1 MATNI
6 FSPLINGEISRFRRV
21 GHSTTN
27 YFSTIGRSSVTVD
40 NAINTGVNLVG
51 VAGGVSGAITLAST
65 VAAGTATAGV
75 MALAFAG
82 PQAAV
87 ATAVVGIALLAKGAY
102 SNREAAHKK
111 LSEYVWNLVDNENP
125 KIAINSK
132 ATLETAA
139 DAAMYLLTEGGNQIK
154 LLGSKHQAALTKFNT
169 LNTTITAKK
178 VQIERDIAREQTHL
192 APGHMAAGAARQ
204 AIAQWKASFK
214 TELEK
219 TWEKET
225 KPGGIIFEY
234 VRRCAHVGNYIQAP
248 HIVAMAMKENVDPGH
263 IAAIAHTDYFANC
276 PIADRSRKSFTD
288 LATIYTAWT
297 TP

>member
-1 MATNI
+1 MAANI
-6 FSPLINGEISRFRRV
+6 FSPLINGEISNFRRV
-21 GHSTTN
+21 GHSATN
-27 YFSTIGRSSVTVD
+27 YMSTIGRSSVTVD
-40 NAINTGVNLVG
+40 NVINTSVNLVG

-87 ATAVVGIALLAKGAY
+87 ATAVIGIALLAKGAY

-111 LSEYVWNLVDNENP
+111 LSQYVWNFIDNENP
-125 KIAINSK
+125 KIALNTH
-132 ATLETAA
+132 TLADAA

-169 LNTTITAKK
+169 LNSTITAKK
-178 VQIERDIAREQTHL
+178 VKIENDIAREQPHL
-192 APGHMAAGAARQ
+192 APGSMAAGAARQ
-204 AIAQWKASFK
+204 AIAQWKARFK
-214 TELEK
+214 TELDAI
-219 TWEKET
+219 WEKET

-248 HIVAMAMKENVDPGH
+248 HIVSMAMRENIQSGYVAGMT
-263 IAAIAHTDYFANC
+263 HTDYFANC
-276 PIADRSRKSFTD
+276 PVAMQSRKSFAD
-288 LATIYTAWT
+288 LGAIYTVWT
-297 TP
+297 QP